1 MLKWTAKASREDV
14 IKAIICTCW
23 AKLTI
28 LKKADDLKELPLP
41 PDLIKFL
48 YKY

>member
-1 MLKWTAKASREDV
+1 MLKWTAKALREDV

-28 LKKADDLKELPLP
+28 LEEADDLKELPLP
-41 PDLIKFL
+41 LDLIKLF